1 MNTIKGESILT
12 LIINKSTFISHI
24 IHVETTIEAKEYIN
38 KIKTMFPDATHH
50 VSAYIVGSNGEFGHY
65 NDDKEPSGTAGLP
78 VFECLRKNNL
88 TNVVCVIVRYFGG
101 IKLGAGG
108 LIRAYG
114 KSTSEN
120 LKQIS
125 IIPLTE
131 MISVEIIF
139 DYNYLREVE
148 NFLTCYDIT
157 DRLFTTNVFLKIKIP
172 LNDKDDFKSKLNE
185 LTLGSVIINER

>member
-172 LNDKDDFKSKLNE
+172 LNDKEDFKSKLNE

>member
-24 IHVETTIEAKEYIN
+24 FHVETTIEAKEYIN
-38 KIKTMFPDATHH
+38 KIKAMYPDATHH

-108 LIRAYG
+108 LIRAYS
-114 KSTSEN
+114 KSASEN

-131 MISVEIIF
+131 MINVEIIF

-148 NFLTCYDIT
+148 NFLTRYDIIE
-157 DRLFTTNVFLKIKIP
+157 RLFTTNVFLKVNIP
-172 LNDKDDFKSKLNE
+172 LNDKEDFKSKLNE